1 MPVAASRLR
10 HEVEIAG
17 ISTTFFSPSRMIEP
31 LPNCFSILAIAKSI
45 ARFRSLR
52 SSAIKLVL
60 PFYLR
65 VNLKINYTIPCGLPL
80 KHLSQTR
87 GRKLRH
93 LSKKR
98 HRNHPVPL
106 GPSGC
111 NWQAYFGG

>member
-1 MPVAASRLR
+1 MPVAASRLK

-31 LPNCFSILAIAKSI
+31 LPNCFSIVAIARSI

-65 VNLKINYTIPCGLPL
+65 VNLKMNYTIPCDQLL
-80 KHLSQTR
+80 KHLSAQER
-87 GRKLRH
+87 REF
-93 LSKKR
+93 
-98 HRNHPVPL
+98 
-106 GPSGC
+106 GC
-111 NWQAYFGG
+111 ERLALVVSYVS